1 MKNKIIAYLIVFAF
15 IISLFVGLTVLDR
28 IRWNDGY
35 CRRCGNG
42 QMEFLEIENYY
53 YYYQCNECDWI
64 ENFSCQ
70 RG

>member
-15 IISLFVGLTVLDR
+15 IISLCAGLVILDNT
-28 IRWNDGY
+28 RWNDGY
-35 CRRCGNG
+35 CRRCENG